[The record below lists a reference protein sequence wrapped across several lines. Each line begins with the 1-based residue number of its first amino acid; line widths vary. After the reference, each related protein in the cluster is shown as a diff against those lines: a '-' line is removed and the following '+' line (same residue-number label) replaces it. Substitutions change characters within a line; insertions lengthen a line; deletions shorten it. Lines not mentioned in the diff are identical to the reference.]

1 MSLYRIATGGPPTP
15 AIIAKIPENI
25 PNKDLLTGSI
35 FLFKLD
41 ALAEPVIVKKNIGI
55 IDYKK
60 GEIKMNPMKVLST
73 VVNRG
78 ASLIEISAIPYSND
92 VIGLQDLYL
101 QLDNKSSTYSW

>member
-1 MSLYRIATGGPPTP
+1 M
-15 AIIAKIPENI
+15 
-25 PNKDLLTGSI
+25 
-35 FLFKLD
+35 D

-101 QLDNKSSTYSW
+101 QLDTKFSTVTMKSDNIASGDDISGSNYNVTSSYSNGTFTR